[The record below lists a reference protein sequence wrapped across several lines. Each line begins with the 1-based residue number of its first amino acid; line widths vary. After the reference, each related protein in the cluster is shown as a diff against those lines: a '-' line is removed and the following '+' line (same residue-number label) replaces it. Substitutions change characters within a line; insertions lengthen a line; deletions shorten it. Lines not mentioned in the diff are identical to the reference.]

1 MKIKINR
8 NCLLKIF
15 LEEFKSEE
23 VPIISISLQIARV
36 PLLFYALFLS
46 VNANEK
52 MICICIIWSQ
62 LHMWDDVLCI
72 NLPASFLSA
81 LHIWRAGRKFWRR
94 RFYPITM
101 NTLEVRSFFKIITTT
116 KWWNWLGLWKPVHSS
131 LTNPST
137 LKNQHCFGQVFVWQL
152 DCMFY
157 HYLQDLTSVHSTHKK
172 RTPWVTISS
181 ESIW

>member
-23 VPIISISLQIARV
+23 VLIISISLQIARV

-52 MICICIIWSQ
+52 MICICIIWAQ

-81 LHIWRAGRKFWRR
+81 LYIEE
-94 RFYPITM
+94 
-101 NTLEVRSFFKIITTT
+101 LEESSGGGDFTQS
-116 KWWNWLGLWKPVHSS
+116 LW
-131 LTNPST
+131 T
-137 LKNQHCFGQVFVWQL
+137 LKKSGHFSWYLLPRSDGTGWGSENLFILLWLILPLSKTNIVLGQVFVWQL

-157 HYLQDLTSVHSTHKK
+157 HYLQDLTSVHSAHKK
-172 RTPWVTISS
+172 RTPWVTISN
-181 ESIW
+181 ESMC